1 MSKLTI
7 NDYKKILKY
16 YNEPLP
22 KSKCLAKI
30 NAENILSTKLCRC
43 IKKVDKNNKPRAIG
57 ICTKTIFNKKGYTR
71 GKFKCKGKSSVIF
84 NKTKKNKQKNKI
96 HIY

>member
-7 NDYKKILKY
+7 NDYKKILNY

-22 KSKCLAKI
+22 KSKHLAKI

-43 IKKVDKNNKPRAIG
+43 IKKVDKNNEPLAIG

-71 GKFKCKGKSSVIF
+71 GKFTCKGKGTIKIKKTSKNTRR
-84 NKTKKNKQKNKI
+84 NKK
-96 HIY
+96 